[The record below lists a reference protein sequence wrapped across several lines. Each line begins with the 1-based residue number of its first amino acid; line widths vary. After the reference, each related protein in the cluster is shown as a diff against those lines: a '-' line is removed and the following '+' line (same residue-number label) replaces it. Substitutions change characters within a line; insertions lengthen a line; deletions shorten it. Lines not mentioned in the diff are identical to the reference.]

1 MFTIGLIGGP
11 ISHAWYWTLDKFLIG
26 TSAKIIAKKILLDQT
41 IASPTFLFIFF
52 MGKGNLK
59 FKKDT
64 LVFFIKMSIL
74 FDIGKCYKW

>member
-26 TSAKIIAKKILLDQT
+26 TSAKVIAKKILLDQT

-52 MGKGNLK
+52 MGKCIIKLK
-59 FKKDT
+59 KKDT
-64 LVFFIKMSIL
+64 LVFFIKMSFL
-74 FDIGKCYKW
+74 FDID